1 MDSFGATSITA
12 AGDGIAVSPNIQ
24 RNNNNNDGLIAA
36 IERIANRPAIAYING
51 KDAFAKDLGG
61 ASALGTS
68 QTQGSYQLA

>member
-1 MDSFGATSITA
+1 MTTT
-12 AGDGIAVSPNIQ
+12 
-24 RNNNNNDGLIAA
+24 
-36 IERIANRPAIAYING
+36 ANRPAIAYING